1 MKIQGAEHL
10 SIVSVQMDELPIC
23 LWKNASLPELK
34 LNSQLLI
41 QPSTVLRVHVVKY
54 PNCAKLATRRDDI
67 KKPFQDCK
75 LPSGDVH
82 LYSALK
88 LGASS

>member
-1 MKIQGAEHL
+1 M
-10 SIVSVQMDELPIC
+10 SCTSVFASWQQE
-23 LWKNASLPELK
+23 NASLPELK

-54 PNCAKLATRRDDI
+54 PNCANLATSRDDI
-67 KKPFQDCK
+67 KNLSKTVN
-75 LPSGDVH
+75 VH
-82 LYSALK
+82 QVMNLYSALK